1 MINRFLIILLI
12 FSCKEENTLFEKVSE
27 NTSNIRFRN
36 DLVENEKFNLIEYL
50 YFYNGGGV
58 TTGDIN
64 NDGLIDIYFSSNQ
77 GANKLYINNGDLNF
91 TDITEKA
98 GLKSEG
104 EWKTGVNMVDIN
116 GDGFIDIYQTRLGGY

>member
-50 YFYNGGGV
+50 YF
-58 TTGDIN
+58 
-64 NDGLIDIYFSSNQ
+64 
-77 GANKLYINNGDLNF
+77 
-91 TDITEKA
+91 
-98 GLKSEG
+98 
-104 EWKTGVNMVDIN
+104 
-116 GDGFIDIYQTRLGGY
+116 

>member
-1 MINRFLIILLI
+1 MINRFLIIFLI
-12 FSCKEENTLFEKVSE
+12 FSCKEKNTLFEKVSE
-27 NTSNIRFRN
+27 KTSNIRFKN

-77 GANKLYINNGDLNF
+77 GANKLLSLIH
-91 TDITEKA
+91 I
-98 GLKSEG
+98 
-104 EWKTGVNMVDIN
+104 
-116 GDGFIDIYQTRLGGY
+116 